1 MAGLR
6 NLPYGIPFSSG
17 MCSEGSKK
25 RDLAISKAFSRSR
38 NTATDGTVLVV
49 LKSIA
54 MLCAVLIH
62 RGVHVEVP
70 VSIGAGLVQSSLQS
84 CPDS

>member
-25 RDLAISKAFSRSR
+25 HLAISKAFSRSR